1 MSDMNGKDL
10 RGALADIRET
20 EYPGRNG
27 DFPYARLVSACF
39 EEIAELKDEGFSMAT
54 IRRFL
59 EKKGALAPGSDPRS
73 FCRAFRREFARR
85 MRRAKSKGMRDKAAN
100 VRSVASDRPVP
111 AETKTKVVHE
121 SAKPNSRKPARG
133 LQVNSDNTF
142 TIRPI
147 DENDLPEI

>member
-1 MSDMNGKDL
+1 MNDTSGKDL

-59 EKKGALAPGSDPRS
+59 EKRGVLAPDSDPRS
-73 FCRAFRREFARR
+73 FCRAFRRESARR
-85 MRRAKSKGMRDKAAN
+85 MRRAKSKGMRDKTAN
-100 VRSVASDRPVP
+100 VRSVASERPTP
-111 AETKTKVVHE
+111 AETKTKVAHE
-121 SAKPNSRKPARG
+121 PVRPVSRKSTRG
-133 LQVNSDNTF
+133 PQVNPDNTF